1 MVPRCKTPPFFQAQ
15 KELEKFRM
23 RAWGTSNIDERRK
36 HQDNRNRYKKT
47 IKRITFFFA
56 KHFLRKIPK
65 LWNKINRVLNKQQ
78 NPIKQKPSEINK
90 DSSYQA
96 ANFINKEN
104 VESSYE
110 TLANNLPTENCSQSF
125 RIRHINCNEV
135 NEIYARLKNDFF

>member
-1 MVPRCKTPPFFQAQ
+1 MVPRCKTPPFFQVQ

-23 RAWGTSNIDERRK
+23 RAWGTSNIDEHRK

-47 IKRITFFFA
+47 IKRKTFFFA

-90 DSSYQA
+90 DSSYLA

-125 RIRHINCNEV
+125 RIRHTNCNEV
-135 NEIYARLKNDFF
+135 NEIYARLKNDFL